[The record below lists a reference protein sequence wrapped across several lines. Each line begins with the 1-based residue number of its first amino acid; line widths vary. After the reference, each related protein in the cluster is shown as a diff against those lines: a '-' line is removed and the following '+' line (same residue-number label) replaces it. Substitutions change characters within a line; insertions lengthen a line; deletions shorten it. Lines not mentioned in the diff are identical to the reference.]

1 MNHLTPNAEFIWRCP
16 LTKAGKKSAHSTCA
30 KEFAKQNNFQL
41 IETSDDGNCF
51 FYTLTKFGKRANYK
65 PFLLNRNEHEN
76 SLMLRQQVVDYIES
90 NIHLYENFLYNN
102 NNLGTV
108 NEQVAELREDGA
120 WASEA
125 GDLVPIAGA
134 NTFNVNINMYNILDR
149 DSYDEVRLVQILSQE
164 PSDIYV
170 SIMRVREGHFQLL
183 WPRSG
188 VFRSRGLNNV
198 ISRNN
203 IEEKKESICDQTAMT
218 AALIATK
225 AAQVVI
231 DYAEKISNKNNNVEL
246 SSSLLRNKNDI
257 KNMMNQLEESALSIR
272 NRSDND
278 YKNRNNIKNVVN
290 KFSNLSLKQENVP
303 RRRSMRLTTK
313 KLSQVENLN
322 YSVKPRRSTR
332 STMKKSLTSQ
342 NQNKKRIQQSELNNS
357 YAALINKPKRGIRS
371 TRKKKINNN
380 NNAEALAKA
389 IEASKQN
396 IGQLNN
402 NNLNNNMRAAL
413 RASEQNY

>member
-1 MNHLTPNAEFIWRCP
+1 MNHLRPNTEFVWRCP
-16 LTKAGKKSAHSTCA
+16 LTKKSQKSAHSTCA
-30 KEFAKQNNFQL
+30 KAFAKEMDFQL

-51 FYTLTKFGKRANYK
+51 FYTLTKFGKRADFE
-65 PFLLNRNEHEN
+65 PFLLSRNEHEN
-76 SLMLRQQVVDYIES
+76 SLMLRHQVVDYIES

-149 DSYDEVRLVQILSQE
+149 NSYDEVRLVQILSEE

-188 VFRSRGLNNV
+188 VFRSRGSNNV

-203 IEEKKESICDQTAMT
+203 AEEKKESVYDQIAMK
-218 AALIATK
+218 AAVTATK
-225 AAQVVI
+225 AAQIVI
-231 DYAEKISNKNNNVEL
+231 DYAEKISSKNNNTEL
-246 SSSLLRNKNDI
+246 ASSLLRNKNEI
-257 KNMMNQLEESALSIR
+257 KNMMNQLEESTLSI
-272 NRSDND
+272 
-278 YKNRNNIKNVVN
+278 KNKSQEHHRNNVN
-290 KFSNLSLKQENVP
+290 NIVNNLSNLSLKQENVP
-303 RRRSMRLTTK
+303 RRRSTRMTTK
-313 KLSQVENLN
+313 KLSQVENSN

-332 STMKKSLTSQ
+332 SAVKKSLISQ
-342 NQNKKRIQQSELNNS
+342 NQNSKRNTQNQLNNS
-357 YAALINKPKRGIRS
+357 YAPSINKSKRGRR
-371 TRKKKINNN
+371 THKKKINNN
-380 NNAEALAKA
+380 NNAEALARA

-396 IGQLNN
+396 IGQPNN

>member
-1 MNHLTPNAEFIWRCP
+1 MNHLRPNAEFVWRCP

-51 FYTLTKFGKRANYK
+51 FYTLTKFGKRANFE
-65 PFLLNRNEHEN
+65 PFLLSRNEHEN
-76 SLMLRQQVVDYIES
+76 SLMLRNQVVDYIES

-149 DSYDEVRLVQILSQE
+149 DLYDEVRLVQILSQE

-170 SIMRVREGHFQLL
+170 SIVRVRQGHFQLL

-188 VFRSRGLNNV
+188 IFRSRGL
-198 ISRNN
+198 NN
-203 IEEKKESICDQTAMT
+203 IEEKKESVYNQTAIT

-225 AAQVVI
+225 AAQVAI
-231 DYAEKISNKNNNVEL
+231 DYAEKLSNKNNNVEL
-246 SSSLLRNKNDI
+246 TASLLRNKNDI
-257 KNMMNQLEESALSIR
+257 KNMINQLEESSLSIKNTSKSYTR
-272 NRSDND
+272 N
-278 YKNRNNIKNVVN
+278 KMNNIVN
-290 KFSNLSLKQENVP
+290 NFSNLSLKEKNVP
-303 RRRSMRLTTK
+303 KRRSSRISVK
-313 KLSQVENLN
+313 KLSQVENSN
-322 YSVKPRRSTR
+322 DSVQPRRTTR
-332 STMKKSLTSQ
+332 STIKKSLASQ
-342 NQNKKRIQQSELNNS
+342 NQNKKRITQNELNNS
-357 YAALINKPKRGIRS
+357 YIPSMNKPKRITRT

-380 NNAEALAKA
+380 NNAEALSKA
-389 IEASKQN
+389 IEASKHN
-396 IGQLNN
+396 IGQQN